1 METQLSIKYMSF
13 KIAFTGPESTGK
25 TSLSMLVA
33 ETFGG
38 VYVPEFSRSFLEQTH
53 GYYEEQDLD
62 TIALGQFNSFANQEV
77 NETSLLVSDT
87 DMTVMKVWSQF
98 KYGSVSQ
105 TIEQLYQEET
115 FDHLF
120 LCDTD
125 IPWEEDSL
133 REHPESR
140 EELFALYLELVQSK
154 TKNFTIVKGSLEE
167 RLKQVQHV
175 LKEKMSL

>member
-1 METQLSIKYMSF
+1 MSF

-33 ETFGG
+33 ETFDG
-38 VYVPEFSRSFLEQTH
+38 VYIPEFSRGFLEQTQ

-62 TIALGQFNSFANQEV
+62 TIAIGQCKALENVLITGNH
-77 NETSLLVSDT
+77 LLVSDT
-87 DMTVMKVWSQF
+87 DMTVMKIWSQY
-98 KYGSVSQ
+98 KYGRVSQ
-105 TIEQLYQEET
+105 VIEQLYQQES

-125 IPWEEDSL
+125 IPWEEDPL

-140 EELFALYLELVQSK
+140 DELFALYLEMIQTK
-154 TKNFTIVKGSLEE
+154 TKNFTIVEGSLEE
-167 RLKQVQHV
+167 RLNQVRQV
-175 LKEKMSL
+175 LEEKKFAKH

>member
-1 METQLSIKYMSF
+1 MCL

-33 ETFGG
+33 ETFDG
-38 VYVPEFSRSFLEQTH
+38 VYIPEYSRSFLEKTN
-53 GYYEEQDLD
+53 GFYEEQDLV
-62 TIALGQFNSFANQEV
+62 TIALGQCEALQNVLITGNH
-77 NETSLLVSDT
+77 LLVSDT

-98 KYGSVSQ
+98 KYGRVSPM
-105 TIEQLYQEET
+105 IEQLYQEES

-125 IPWEEDSL
+125 IPWEEDPL

-140 EELFALYLELVQSK
+140 EELFALYLEMIQTK

-167 RLKQVQHV
+167 RLNQVRQV
-175 LKEKMSL
+175 LEEKKFAKH

>member
-1 METQLSIKYMSF
+1 MSF

-38 VYVPEFSRSFLEQTH
+38 VYVPEFARSFLEQTK
-53 GYYEEQDLD
+53 GYYEEQDLE
-62 TIALGQFNSFANQEV
+62 TIALGQFNSLINQKVAE
-77 NETSLLVSDT
+77 NQILISDT
-87 DMTVMKVWSQF
+87 DMTVMKIWSQF
-98 KYGSVSQ
+98 KYGRVSQ
-105 TIEQLYQEET
+105 VIEQLYQEET

-125 IPWEEDSL
+125 IQWEEDPL

-140 EELFALYLELVQSK
+140 EELFALYLELIQAK
-154 TKNFTIVKGSLEE
+154 TKKFTIVKGSLEE
-167 RLKQVQHV
+167 RLSQVQYV
-175 LKEKMSL
+175 LKEKMFIKH

>member
-1 METQLSIKYMSF
+1 MCL

-25 TSLSMLVA
+25 TSLSMLVS
-33 ETFGG
+33 ETFDG
-38 VYVPEFSRSFLEQTH
+38 VYIPEYSRSFLEKSN
-53 GYYEEQDLD
+53 GFYEEQDLV
-62 TIALGQFNSFANQEV
+62 TIALGQCEVLQSVLISGNQ
-77 NETSLLVSDT
+77 LLVSDT

-98 KYGSVSQ
+98 KYGRVSPM
-105 TIEQLYQEET
+105 IEKLYKEES

-125 IPWEEDSL
+125 IPWEEDPL

-140 EELFALYLELVQSK
+140 DELFALYLEMIQAK

-167 RLKQVQHV
+167 RLNQVRQV
-175 LKEKMSL
+175 LEEKKFAKH

>member
-1 METQLSIKYMSF
+1 MCL

-33 ETFGG
+33 ETFDG
-38 VYVPEFSRSFLEQTH
+38 VYIPEFSRSFLEKRN
-53 GYYEEQDLD
+53 GFYEEQDLD
-62 TIALGQFNSFANQEV
+62 TIAIGQCK
-77 NETSLLVSDT
+77 SLENVLMTGNHILVSDT

-98 KYGSVSQ
+98 KYGRVSQ
-105 TIEQLYQEET
+105 VIEHLYQEES

-125 IPWEEDSL
+125 IPWEEDPL

-140 EELFALYLELVQSK
+140 DELLALYLDMIQAK
-154 TKNFTIVKGSLEE
+154 TKNFTIVKGSLEA
-167 RLKQVQHV
+167 RFSQVRQV
-175 LKEKMSL
+175 LEEKMSEKHKFSK

>member
-1 METQLSIKYMSF
+1 MSY

-38 VYVPEFSRSFLEQTH
+38 VYVPEFARSFLEQTK

-62 TIALGQFNSFANQEV
+62 TIALGQFNSLTNQKVAE
-77 NETSLLVSDT
+77 NQILISDT
-87 DMTVMKVWSQF
+87 DMTVMKIWSQF
-98 KYGSVSQ
+98 KYGRVSQ
-105 TIEQLYQEET
+105 VIEQLYQEET

-120 LCDTD
+120 LCDTN
-125 IPWEEDSL
+125 IPWEEDPL

-140 EELFALYLELVQSK
+140 EELFALYVELIQAK
-154 TKNFTIVKGSLEE
+154 TKKFTIVKGSLEE
-167 RLKQVQHV
+167 RLSQVQYV
-175 LKEKMSL
+175 LTEKMFIKH

>member
-1 METQLSIKYMSF
+1 MCL

-33 ETFGG
+33 ETFNG
-38 VYVPEFSRSFLEQTH
+38 VYIPEYSRSFLEKTN
-53 GYYEEQDLD
+53 GFYEEQDLV
-62 TIALGQFNSFANQEV
+62 TIALGQCEALQNVLISGNH
-77 NETSLLVSDT
+77 LLVSDT
-87 DMTVMKVWSQF
+87 DMTVMKIWSQY
-98 KYGSVSQ
+98 KYGRVSQ
-105 TIEQLYQEET
+105 VIEQLYLEEI

-125 IPWEEDSL
+125 IPWEEDPL

-140 EELFALYLELVQSK
+140 DELFALYLEMIQAK

-167 RLKQVQHV
+167 RLNQVRQV
-175 LKEKMSL
+175 LEEKKFAKH

>member
-1 METQLSIKYMSF
+1 MCL

-33 ETFGG
+33 ETFDG
-38 VYVPEFSRSFLEQTH
+38 VYMPEYSRSFLEKTN
-53 GYYEEQDLD
+53 GFYEEQDLV
-62 TIALGQFNSFANQEV
+62 TIALGQSEALQNVLITGNH
-77 NETSLLVSDT
+77 LLVSDT

-98 KYGSVSQ
+98 KYGRVSPV
-105 TIEQLYQEET
+105 IEHLYQEES

-125 IPWEEDSL
+125 IPWEEDPL

-140 EELFALYLELVQSK
+140 EELFTLYLEMIQTK

-167 RLKQVQHV
+167 RLNQVRQV
-175 LKEKMSL
+175 LEEKKFAKD

>member
-1 METQLSIKYMSF
+1 MSL

-25 TSLSMLVA
+25 TSLSKLVA
-33 ETFGG
+33 ETFDG
-38 VYVPEFSRSFLEQTH
+38 VYVPEFSRSFLEKTN
-53 GYYEEQDLD
+53 GFYEEGDLD
-62 TIALGQFNSFANQEV
+62 TIAQGQCSDLVSHFAAEHR
-77 NETSLLVSDT
+77 LIVSDT

-98 KYGSVSQ
+98 KYGRVSQ
-105 TIEQLYQEET
+105 VIEQLYQEEN

-125 IPWEEDSL
+125 IPWEEDPL

-140 EELFALYLELVQSK
+140 EELFALYLELIHAK

-167 RLKQVQHV
+167 RFKQVQQV
-175 LKEKMSL
+175 LEEKKSTKLKIPK

>member
-1 METQLSIKYMSF
+1 MCL

-33 ETFGG
+33 ETFDG
-38 VYVPEFSRSFLEQTH
+38 VYIPEFSRGFLEQTQ

-62 TIALGQFNSFANQEV
+62 TIAIGQCKALENVLMTGNH
-77 NETSLLVSDT
+77 LLVSDT
-87 DMTVMKVWSQF
+87 DMTVMKIWSQY
-98 KYGSVSQ
+98 KYGRVSQ
-105 TIEQLYQEET
+105 VIEQLYQEET

-125 IPWEEDSL
+125 IPWEEDPL

-140 EELFALYLELVQSK
+140 DELFVLYLEMIQAK

-167 RLKQVQHV
+167 RLVQVQQV
-175 LKEKMSL
+175 LEEKISDKHKYSE

>member
-1 METQLSIKYMSF
+1 MCL

-33 ETFGG
+33 ETFDG
-38 VYVPEFSRSFLEQTH
+38 VYIPEFSRGFLEKRN
-53 GYYEEQDLD
+53 GFYEEQDLD
-62 TIALGQFNSFANQEV
+62 TIAIGQCKASENVLISRNH
-77 NETSLLVSDT
+77 LLVSDT

-98 KYGSVSQ
+98 KYGRVSPV
-105 TIEQLYQEET
+105 IEQLYQEES

-125 IPWEEDSL
+125 IPWEEDPL

-140 EELFALYLELVQSK
+140 DELFALYLEMIQAK

-167 RLKQVQHV
+167 RLNQVRQV
-175 LKEKMSL
+175 LEEKKFAKH

>member
-1 METQLSIKYMSF
+1 MCL

-33 ETFGG
+33 ETFDG
-38 VYVPEFSRSFLEQTH
+38 VYMPEYSRSFLEKTN
-53 GYYEEQDLD
+53 GFYEEQDLV
-62 TIALGQFNSFANQEV
+62 TIALGQSEALQNVLITGNH
-77 NETSLLVSDT
+77 LLVSDT

-98 KYGSVSQ
+98 KYGRVSPV
-105 TIEQLYQEET
+105 IEHLYQEES

-125 IPWEEDSL
+125 IPWEEDPL

-140 EELFALYLELVQSK
+140 DELFVLYLEMIQAK
-154 TKNFTIVKGSLEE
+154 TKNFTIVEGSLEE
-167 RLKQVQHV
+167 RLNQVRQV
-175 LKEKMSL
+175 LEEKKFAKD

>member
-1 METQLSIKYMSF
+1 MCL

-33 ETFGG
+33 ETFKG
-38 VYVPEFSRSFLEQTH
+38 VYIPEYSRSFLEKTN
-53 GYYEEQDLD
+53 GFYEEQDLV
-62 TIALGQFNSFANQEV
+62 TIALGQCEALQNVLISGNH
-77 NETSLLVSDT
+77 LLVSDT

-98 KYGSVSQ
+98 KYGRVSPV
-105 TIEQLYQEET
+105 IEQLYQEES

-125 IPWEEDSL
+125 IPWEEDPL

-140 EELFALYLELVQSK
+140 DELFALYLEMIQAK
-154 TKNFTIVKGSLEE
+154 TKNFTIVKGSLGE
-167 RLKQVQHV
+167 RLSQVKYV
-175 LKEKMSL
+175 LKEKMF

>member
-1 METQLSIKYMSF
+1 MCL

-33 ETFGG
+33 ETFDG
-38 VYVPEFSRSFLEQTH
+38 VYIPEFSRGFLEQTQ

-62 TIALGQFNSFANQEV
+62 TIAIGQCKALENVLITGNH
-77 NETSLLVSDT
+77 LLVSDT
-87 DMTVMKVWSQF
+87 DMTVMKIWSQY
-98 KYGSVSQ
+98 KYGRVSQ
-105 TIEQLYQEET
+105 VIEHLYQEES

-125 IPWEEDSL
+125 IPWEEDPL

-140 EELFALYLELVQSK
+140 DELFALYLEMIQTK

-167 RLKQVQHV
+167 RLIQVQQV
-175 LKEKMSL
+175 LEEKISYRHKYSE

>member
-1 METQLSIKYMSF
+1 MCL

-33 ETFGG
+33 ETFNG
-38 VYVPEFSRSFLEQTH
+38 VFVPEFARGFLEQTK

-62 TIALGQFNSFANQEV
+62 SIAIGQCKALENVLITGNH
-77 NETSLLVSDT
+77 LLVSDT
-87 DMTVMKVWSQF
+87 DMTVMKIWSQF
-98 KYGSVSQ
+98 KYGRVSPV
-105 TIEQLYQEET
+105 IEQLYQEEN

-125 IPWEEDSL
+125 IPWQEDPL

-140 EELFALYLELVQSK
+140 DELFVLYLEMIQAK
-154 TKNFTIVKGSLEE
+154 TKNFTIVKGSLKE
-167 RLKQVQHV
+167 RLMQVRQV
-175 LKEKMSL
+175 IEEKKFAKH

>member
-1 METQLSIKYMSF
+1 MCL

-33 ETFGG
+33 ETFKG
-38 VYVPEFSRSFLEQTH
+38 VYIPEYSRSFLEKTN
-53 GYYEEQDLD
+53 GFYEEQDLV
-62 TIALGQFNSFANQEV
+62 TIALGQCEALQNVLITGNH
-77 NETSLLVSDT
+77 LLVSDT

-98 KYGSVSQ
+98 KYGRVS
-105 TIEQLYQEET
+105 TVIEQLYLEET

-125 IPWEEDSL
+125 IPWEEDPL

-140 EELFALYLELVQSK
+140 DELFALYLEMIQAK
-154 TKNFTIVKGSLEE
+154 TKNFTIVKGSLKE
-167 RLKQVQHV
+167 RLMQVRQV
-175 LKEKMSL
+175 IEEKKFAKD

>member
-1 METQLSIKYMSF
+1 MCL

-33 ETFGG
+33 ETFDG
-38 VYVPEFSRSFLEQTH
+38 VYIPEFSRGFLGQTQ

-62 TIALGQFNSFANQEV
+62 TIAIGQCKALENVLITGNH
-77 NETSLLVSDT
+77 LLVSDT
-87 DMTVMKVWSQF
+87 DMTVMKIWSQY
-98 KYGSVSQ
+98 KYGRVSQ
-105 TIEQLYQEET
+105 VIEQLYQQET

-125 IPWEEDSL
+125 IPWEEDPL

-140 EELFALYLELVQSK
+140 DELFALYLEMIQTK
-154 TKNFTIVKGSLEE
+154 TKNFTIVEGSLEE
-167 RLKQVQHV
+167 RLNQVRQV
-175 LKEKMSL
+175 LEEKKFAKH

>member
-1 METQLSIKYMSF
+1 MSI

-33 ETFGG
+33 ETFDG
-38 VYVPEFSRSFLEQTH
+38 VYIPEFSRGFLEQTQ

-62 TIALGQFNSFANQEV
+62 TIAIGQCKALENVLITGNH
-77 NETSLLVSDT
+77 LLVSDT
-87 DMTVMKVWSQF
+87 DMTVMKIWSQY
-98 KYGSVSQ
+98 KYGRVSQ
-105 TIEQLYQEET
+105 VIEQLYQQET

-125 IPWEEDSL
+125 IPWEEDPL

-140 EELFALYLELVQSK
+140 EELFALYLEMIQTK
-154 TKNFTIVKGSLEE
+154 TKNFTIVEGSLEE
-167 RLKQVQHV
+167 RLNQVRQV
-175 LKEKMSL
+175 LEEKKFAKH

>member
-1 METQLSIKYMSF
+1 MCL

-33 ETFGG
+33 ETFKG
-38 VYVPEFSRSFLEQTH
+38 VYIPEFSRSFLEKRN
-53 GYYEEQDLD
+53 GFYEEQDLD
-62 TIALGQFNSFANQEV
+62 TIAIGQCEALHSGLISGNH
-77 NETSLLVSDT
+77 LLVSDT

-98 KYGSVSQ
+98 KYGRVSPV
-105 TIEQLYQEET
+105 IEQLYLEEI

-125 IPWEEDSL
+125 IPWEEDPL

-140 EELFALYLELVQSK
+140 EELFALYLKMIQAK
-154 TKNFTIVKGSLEE
+154 TKNFTIVKGSLED
-167 RLKQVQHV
+167 RLNQVRQV
-175 LKEKMSL
+175 LEEKKFAKH

>member
-1 METQLSIKYMSF
+1 MSF

-33 ETFGG
+33 ETFNG
-38 VYVPEFSRSFLEQTH
+38 VFVPEYARSFLEQKK

-62 TIALGQFNSFANQEV
+62 TIAFEQFNSLAKQEV
-77 NETSLLVSDT
+77 NKTRLLVSDT
-87 DMTVMKVWSQF
+87 DMTVMKIWSQY
-98 KYGSVSQ
+98 KYGRVSPV
-105 TIEQLYQEET
+105 IEQLYQEEN

-125 IPWEEDSL
+125 IPWQEDPL

-140 EELFALYLELVQSK
+140 DELFVLYLEMIQAK
-154 TKNFTIVKGSLEE
+154 TKNFTIVKGSLKE
-167 RLKQVQHV
+167 RLMQVRQV
-175 LKEKMSL
+175 IEEKKFAKY

>member
-1 METQLSIKYMSF
+1 MSF

-38 VYVPEFSRSFLEQTH
+38 VYVPEFSRSFLEQTD
-53 GYYEEQDLD
+53 GFYEEQDLD
-62 TIALGQFNSFANQEV
+62 TIALGQFDSLTNQKV
-77 NETSLLVSDT
+77 NENQILISDT
-87 DMTVMKVWSQF
+87 DMTVMKIWSQY
-98 KYGSVSQ
+98 KYGRVSQ
-105 TIEQLYQEET
+105 VIEHLYQEET

-125 IPWEEDSL
+125 IPWEEDPF

-140 EELFALYLELVQSK
+140 VELFALYLELIQSN
-154 TKNFTIVKGSLEE
+154 TKNFTVVKGSLEE
-167 RLKQVQHV
+167 RLNQVRQV
-175 LKEKMSL
+175 LEEKMSEKHKFPK

>member
-1 METQLSIKYMSF
+1 MSF

-33 ETFGG
+33 NQFDGL
-38 VYVPEFSRSFLEQTH
+38 YIPEYARSYLEKTN
-53 GYYEEQDLD
+53 GFYEEQDLD
-62 TIALGQFNSFANQEV
+62 AIAFGQF
-77 NETSLLVSDT
+77 TSLYKTEYNLIVSDT

-98 KYGSVSQ
+98 KFRRVSQ
-105 TIEQLYQEET
+105 VIEQLYQEET

-125 IPWEEDSL
+125 IPWEEDPL
-133 REHPESR
+133 REHPECR
-140 EELFALYLELVQSK
+140 EELFALYLELIQAK

-167 RLKQVQHV
+167 RLRQV
-175 LKEKMSL
+175 EKVIIKNIK

>member
-1 METQLSIKYMSF
+1 MCL

-33 ETFGG
+33 ETFKG
-38 VYVPEFSRSFLEQTH
+38 VYIPEFSRSFLEKRD
-53 GYYEEQDLD
+53 GFYEEQDLD
-62 TIALGQFNSFANQEV
+62 TIAIGQCKALENVSITGNH
-77 NETSLLVSDT
+77 LLVCDT

-98 KYGSVSQ
+98 KYGRVSPV
-105 TIEQLYQEET
+105 IEQLYQEES
-115 FDHLF
+115 FNHLF

-125 IPWEEDSL
+125 IPWIEDPL

-140 EELFALYLELVQSK
+140 DELFALYLEMIQTK

-167 RLKQVQHV
+167 RLIQVRQV
-175 LKEKMSL
+175 LEEKISDTHKYSE